1 MINIKRSMWFTL
13 LIIFSINTAKADE
26 GMWLLSKLKQINEA
40 EMKGLGLKLS
50 ADDIYNIN
58 QSCIKDAIVQ
68 MGNVSGNSFGGFCT
82 AEIVS
87 DQGLLLTNHHCGLD
101 AIQEN
106 STVEHDYLTNG
117 FWAMSKKEE
126 LPNPGL
132 GVRILVRMDD
142 VTNEVL
148 SQLSDTM
155 SEATR
160 NAAITKAISAITKKA
175 SEGTGYNADVRGFYK
190 GSEFYLFVYEVFKD
204 VRLVGAPPYAIG
216 NFGGDTDNWVW
227 PRHTGDFTMFRIYAN
242 AENKPATYAATNVPY
257 KPKKFLE
264 VNKKGMSEN
273 DYAMIIGFPGRTDR
287 YATSH
292 SLKTALEISN
302 PAIVNIRKAKLDVI
316 NAAMASNDKVRIQY
330 QDKKN
335 NISNYWKYYIGQ
347 TAQLKRNKV
356 VETKTDLENQFANW
370 ANANPTRKATY
381 GTLVS
386 DIDKA
391 YNEMKGYVLLRTY
404 QSEAIVQGPEIIRMA
419 KGYEMLLK
427 KLENPETKPEEIKE
441 LTDKLKASSEA
452 FYKNYD
458 ANVDK
463 NLWIAMLDMYSKN
476 VPAGQQATIVAEKI
490 KAHKNVVQWA
500 EKLYSKTMFASAE
513 KLQEFLNNPK
523 AKTLKNDE
531 GFIAANALMDNY
543 TLNYAGKVNTIDLGL
558 STLQRKWIEALRQ
571 MSPDKDFYP
580 DANSTIRLTYG
591 TVKDYKGADAVSY
604 NYFTTFDG
612 IMEKYDPANSDYKV
626 PQKLLDLYKAKDY
639 GTYADNGVLKVAFI
653 TTNDITGGNSGS
665 GILNDRGQLTGLA
678 FDGNWEAMS
687 GDIYYDPRYKR
698 CINVDIRYVLFVI
711 DKLGGASHLIQE
723 MKLVD

>member
-1 MINIKRSMWFTL
+1 MWLAL
-13 LIIFSINTAKADE
+13 LIFIGINTAKADE

-58 QSCIKDAIVQ
+58 QSCLKDAIVQ
-68 MGNVSGNSFGGFCT
+68 MGSVSGNSFGGFCT

-87 DQGLLLTNHHCGLD
+87 DQGLVLTNHHCGLD

-106 STVEHDYLTNG
+106 SSVEHDYLTNG
-117 FWAMSKKEE
+117 FWAMSKADE

-132 GVRILVRMDD
+132 GVRFLVRMED
-142 VTNEVL
+142 VTQEVL
-148 SQLSDTM
+148 TQLSDTM

-160 NAAITKAISAITKKA
+160 NAAITKAIAGITKKA
-175 SEGTGYNADVRGFYK
+175 AEGNNYLADVRGFYR
-190 GSEFYLFVYEVFKD
+190 GSEFYLFIYEVFKD

-227 PRHTGDFTMFRIYAN
+227 PRHTGDFSMFRIYAN
-242 AENKPATYAATNVPY
+242 AENKPAEYAATNVPY

-264 VNKKGMSEN
+264 VSKKGMTEN

-292 SLKTALEISN
+292 SLKMALEITN
-302 PAIVNIRKAKLDVI
+302 PAIVDIRKAKLDVI
-316 NAAMASNDKVRIQY
+316 NKAMDENDKVRIQY

-335 NISNYWKYYIGQ
+335 QISNYWKYYIGQ

-370 ANANPTRKATY
+370 ANANASRKAQY
-381 GTLVS
+381 GNLLSNLNST
-386 DIDKA
+386 
-391 YNEMKGYVLLRTY
+391 YNEMKSYALLRTY
-404 QSEAIVQGPEIIRMA
+404 QSEAIAQGPEFIRMA
-419 KGYEMLLK
+419 RGYETLLK
-427 KLENPETKPEEIKE
+427 KLENADTKPEEIKTI
-441 LTDKLKASSEA
+441 TDRLKAASEA
-452 FYKNYD
+452 HFKNYD
-458 ANVDK
+458 AGVD
-463 NLWIAMLDMYSKN
+463 NQLFVAMMQMYVKN
-476 VPAGQQATIVAEKI
+476 VPAGQQAPMVAEKI
-490 KAHKNVVQWA
+490 KANKTVSAWGN
-500 EKLYSKTMFASAE
+500 KLYSKTIFASAE
-513 KLQEFLNNPK
+513 KLNAFLANPK

-531 GFIAANALMDNY
+531 GFILANALMDNY
-543 TLNYAGKVNTIDLGL
+543 SLNYGSKVTALDLKLNTLG
-558 STLQRKWIEALRQ
+558 RNWIEGLRK

-591 TVKDYKGADAVSY
+591 TVKDYDGNDAISY
-604 NYFTTFDG
+604 NYFTTLDG
-612 IMEKYDPANSDYKV
+612 IMEKMDPSNPDYVV
-626 PQKLLDLYKAKDY
+626 PAKLVELYKAKDF
-639 GTYADNGVLKVAFI
+639 GPYAENGVMKIAFI

-665 GILNDRGQLTGLA
+665 GILNDKGQLTGLA

-711 DKLGGASHLIQE
+711 DKLGGAGHLVRE